1 VYFKHNLRRSIEEF
15 AAGNRSHFARMTG
28 VSLDSIYR
36 WLEVDRYI
44 RLDSFLRMCCN
55 LRFSAVRFLTEYIA
69 ANDLD
74 WARARG
80 LAQQILC
87 RKPRRPTSFY
97 PQRVPERAMNAEVSR
112 LRTQDSIRER
122 FERVLCEPAP
132 RALETIAKDL
142 GLNNS
147 SSLYNRCP
155 DLCRAMVSKNRC
167 WRQQEDERIRE
178 AITKALLESP
188 APLMKE
194 VASRLGYTV
203 TALRARFP
211 ALSAALAARIP
222 ERRLFERERMRE
234 RLRTALELKPAASMK
249 DVVQSLGR
257 CDCYLQTI
265 FPGLCRQITNRY
277 FEEKRRASA
286 ERKLQFCAEIHNA
299 VVDLCKRG
307 INPSRKHVFA
317 VIVNPSMR
325 CSHTLDQQ
333 IAQTLGDL

>member
-1 VYFKHNLRRSIEEF
+1 
-15 AAGNRSHFARMTG
+15 
-28 VSLDSIYR
+28 
-36 WLEVDRYI
+36 
-44 RLDSFLRMCCN
+44 
-55 LRFSAVRFLTEYIA
+55 
-69 ANDLD
+69 
-74 WARARG
+74 
-80 LAQQILC
+80 
-87 RKPRRPTSFY
+87 
-97 PQRVPERAMNAEVSR
+97 
-112 LRTQDSIRER
+112 
-122 FERVLCEPAP
+122 
-132 RALETIAKDL
+132 
-142 GLNNS
+142 
-147 SSLYNRCP
+147 
-155 DLCRAMVSKNRC
+155 
-167 WRQQEDERIRE
+167 
-178 AITKALLESP
+178 
-188 APLMKE
+188 MKE

-325 CSHTLDQQ
+325 CSHTLD
-333 IAQTLGDL
+333 L